1 MSVANNME
9 LEEIISFYAKRGDTE
24 MLSVLRQVQEELEKN
39 IDPDYE
45 TESSEESEVSDSDH
59 ESELVK
65 DLVVEEVEVKKTCD
79 GHCSIA

>member
-1 MSVANNME
+1 MSVVNNIE
-9 LEEIISFYAKRGDTE
+9 LEEIISFYEKKGDTE
-24 MLSVLRQVQEELEKN
+24 ILSVLRQVQEEFGKN

-45 TESSEESEVSDSDH
+45 TESSEESEVSESDT

-65 DLVVEEVEVKKTCD
+65 DLVEEEVEVKKTCD

>member
-1 MSVANNME
+1 MSVVNNIE

-24 MLSVLRQVQEELEKN
+24 MLSVLRQVQGELEKN

-45 TESSEESEVSDSDH
+45 TESSEESEVSESDT

-65 DLVVEEVEVKKTCD
+65 DLVEEEVEVKKTCD

>member
-1 MSVANNME
+1 MSVANNIE

-24 MLSVLRQVQEELEKN
+24 RLSVLRQIQEELEKN

-45 TESSEESEVSDSDH
+45 TESSEESEVSESDT

-65 DLVVEEVEVKKTCD
+65 
-79 GHCSIA
+79 I

>member
-1 MSVANNME
+1 MSVVNNIE

-24 MLSVLRQVQEELEKN
+24 MLSVLRSIQEELEKN

-45 TESSEESEVSDSDH
+45 TESSEESESDT

-79 GHCSIA
+79 GHCSIS

>member
-1 MSVANNME
+1 MSIVNNIE
-9 LEEIISFYAKRGDTE
+9 LEEIISYYSKRGDME
-24 MLSVLRQVQEELEKN
+24 MLSVLRHIQEELEKN

-45 TESSEESEVSDSDH
+45 TESSEESEVSESDT

-65 DLVVEEVEVKKTCD
+65 DLVEEEVEVKKTCD